1 MEAILKSILYKIS
14 LNRVKTIAS
23 IVILLATT
31 IFLTKTLISYYGQ
44 IQDII
49 YSISPIR
56 VVISFCLFL
65 CYLYF
70 RALSWGYLIHFLGA
84 SISKANSLSVWFLS
98 EATRYIPGSVWS
110 FVTRSYLAQRKNIS
124 RNISILI
131 SPVEAIIVITA
142 TTILSLYAILNSLKG
157 IQINLTFYI
166 LITISLILTLCL
178 LLLNKQITKI
188 IKKLATQALTPKALV
203 TALIYQFLAWS
214 FYSLGYLYI
223 VDLTNINLFLFF
235 SSALLAWLIGYLSI
249 ITPMGLGVR
258 ESAFVLLTGPQ
269 IGTTEAALIAILA
282 RIILIVAELSNLI
295 FWTSKKRKSI
305 SV

>member
-1 MEAILKSILYKIS
+1 MKAILKILHKIS

-23 IVILLATT
+23 IVILLATS
-31 IFLTKTLISYYGQ
+31 IFLTKTLINYYGQ
-44 IQDII
+44 IQNII

-56 VVISFCLFL
+56 VIISLCFFI
-65 CYLYF
+65 CYLYL
-70 RALSWGYLIHFLGA
+70 RALSWGHLIHFLGT
-84 SISKANSLSVWFLS
+84 SINRTNSLSAWFLS

-110 FVTRSYLAQRKNIS
+110 FVTRSYLAQQKNIS

-131 SPVEAIIVITA
+131 SPVESIIVITA
-142 TTILSLYAILNSLKG
+142 TTILSLYAIFNSLKG
-157 IQINLTFYI
+157 FEINTTFYI
-166 LITISLILTLCL
+166 LVILSLVLTFGL
-178 LLLNKQITKI
+178 LLLHKPLTKI
-188 IKKLATQALTPKALV
+188 IKKLATQTLAPKALA

-214 FYSLGYLYI
+214 FYALGYIYLI
-223 VDLTNINLFLFF
+223 DITNIDFFLFF

-282 RIILIVAELSNLI
+282 RVILIIAELSNLV
-295 FWTSKKRKSI
+295 FWISKRRKNI